1 MTVGHSRKG
10 LQATLIF
17 LAVLSTSVAS
27 LGTPLLPAVQ
37 EHYGVSLSESQWA
50 LTITLLV
57 GAVVTPV
64 IGRLGSGPA
73 HRATTIGV
81 VAGMTVGC
89 VLGAL
94 PAGFPVFLLGRAI
107 QGLGLGLVPL
117 ALATARNDLPVE
129 RRASAIATIGVTT
142 AVGIGIGYPVVGALA
157 ELGGVAAPFWFV
169 AVLSSVCL
177 AAVIRVLPATAAGQS
192 RVGLV
197 SSALLGAGL
206 TLALVALSE
215 GAEWGWGSVPVI
227 MLAIVALA
235 LLAVW
240 ALWELR
246 AAHPLIDLR
255 MFRRPAVVSANV
267 TVFLVAIGFYPLAP
281 LVVCLVQ
288 APKSTGYGFGATILT
303 AGLLLLPFSLASF
316 MASRLVRML
325 TRHLSYEIIVALGCL
340 FPLSSY
346 VVFLVARSTYP
357 ELIVAMALNGL
368 GVGLVYAVNP
378 LQIADGVPP
387 AETSSA
393 MSTYQLNRSVAYAVG
408 SALSA
413 TFLIMATANGE
424 SFAQPS
430 GYDGSA
436 EFSIAVLALAFVASV
451 AFALSARRRR
461 RTASVASR

>member
-37 EHYGVSLSESQWA
+37 EHYGVSLSQSQWA

-73 HRATTIGV
+73 HRATTIGA

-107 QGLGLGLVPL
+107 QGLGLGLVPR

-129 RRASAIATIGVTT
+129 RRARAIAAIGVTT

-281 LVVCLVQ
+281 LVVRLVQ

-325 TRHLSYEIIVALGCL
+325 TRHLSHEIIVALGCL

-368 GVGLVYAVNP
+368 GVELVYAVNP

-436 EFSIAVLALAFVASV
+436 EFSIVVLALAFVASV